1 MSDKTRTEAFQWRR
15 QYGNQLDLLRRL
27 GPSRQRL
34 MQPVFEHPRHYVLL
48 SARELGRRLE
58 KDSATVV
65 RTVRAMGFSS
75 YKEFQHYLQELSTAS
90 TTPLD
95 LMQAAAGLE
104 SDLPAY
110 AKESLDR
117 AAKNLQALRH
127 NLNFP
132 RVLAVVKRLY
142 TARRIL
148 ILAGDQAITLAK
160 FMEYTLT
167 MIGLPVFSAV
177 TPGRVVHASR
187 NVGSADVV
195 IALTF
200 GRGLRQTVTGFKQ
213 ARGNGAFCVGI
224 SDTLLS
230 PLARY
235 AQELFVASI
244 ESPSF
249 AGSYV
254 APLALLDVILVTCA
268 HYRRTRTLSQ
278 LKRAEEEQ
286 KTGFRWYSDS

>member
-1 MSDKTRTEAFQWRR
+1 MSDKKQLEAFQWRR

-95 LMQAAAGLE
+95 LMQAASGVE

-117 AAKNLQALRH
+117 DAKNLQALRH
-127 NLNFP
+127 NLNFQ
-132 RVLAVVKRLY
+132 RVLAVVRRLY
-142 TARRIL
+142 AARRIL

-177 TPGRVVHASR
+177 TPGRVVHAAR
-187 NVGSADVV
+187 NVSSADVV

-213 ARGNGAFCVGI
+213 ARNNGAFCVGI

-230 PLARY
+230 PLARH

-249 AGSYV
+249 AGSYT
-254 APLALLDVILVTCA
+254 APLALLNVILVTCA
-268 HYRRTRTLSQ
+268 HYRRSRTLNQ

-286 KTGFRWYSDS
+286 KTGFRWYVEA

>member
-1 MSDKTRTEAFQWRR
+1 MSNTAQVQAFQRSR
-15 QYGNQLDLLRRL
+15 KYGSQLNLLKRL

-48 SARELGRRLE
+48 SARGMARELK

-65 RTVRAMGFSS
+65 RTVRAMGFNN
-75 YKEFQHYLQELSTAS
+75 YKEFQHYLQELSVAS

-95 LMQAAAGLE
+95 LMKGVSGFD

-110 AKESLDR
+110 AKESLERDST
-117 AAKNLQALRH
+117 NLQSLRQ
-127 NLNFP
+127 NLDFK

-142 TARRIL
+142 AARRIL

-160 FMEYTLT
+160 FIEYTLT

-177 TPGRVVHASR
+177 TPGRVVHAVR

-195 IALTF
+195 VGLTF

-213 ARGNGAFCVGI
+213 ARSNDAFCVGI

-235 AQELFVASI
+235 AHELFVTSI

-254 APLALLDVILVTCA
+254 APMALLNVILVTCA
-268 HYRRTRTLSQ
+268 HYRRARTINQ
-278 LKRAEEEQ
+278 LKQAEEEQ
-286 KTGFRWYSDS
+286 RTGFRWYVGE